1 MNNPNT
7 QGKLSGWIK
16 AVSLLAP
23 GIPDWA
29 TGTQILRGDL
39 PYQNTPTIL
48 PAPLGLPA
56 AERRR
61 ASRVIKLCIALG
73 TEATQ
78 SAGLAGKYLA
88 SVFSASN
95 GDGHNIHAI
104 CEALAQP
111 DRMVSP
117 TRFHNSVH
125 NAASGYWSIAAA
137 SMQASTVLAAFNA
150 TFAAGLLEAVVQ
162 ANSSPVPI
170 LLLAYDSEYPEPI
183 QSKRPMPDAGGIG
196 LILTNVQDE
205 QCLARIE
212 INLEPTGSPTPMDNP
227 ALENLR
233 RSIPALEGLPLLA
246 HLARGKVGMATD
258 ISLRYFEPTQLVIA
272 IQPC

>member
-1 MNNPNT
+1 MSVMLK
-7 QGKLSGWIK
+7 QGRLGAWIE
-16 AVSLLAP
+16 AVGLLAP
-23 GIPDWA
+23 GIPDWS
-29 TGTQILRGDL
+29 TGAKFLRAEL
-39 PYQNTPTIL
+39 PYQNAPTLL
-48 PAPLGLPA
+48 PLPQSLPA

-73 TEATQ
+73 TEAIQ
-78 SAGLAGKYLA
+78 SAGLEAKNLA

-137 SMQASTVLAAFNA
+137 SMQASTVLAAFDA
-150 TFAAGLLEAVVQ
+150 TFSAGLLEAVVQ
-162 ANSSPVPI
+162 VNSSTVPV

-183 QSKRPMPDAGGIG
+183 LSKRYMPDAGGIA
-196 LILTNVQDE
+196 LVLSNAPSE
-205 QCLARIE
+205 RCLARIDVCVSQE
-212 INLEPTGSPTPMDNP
+212 GFPSTMNDA
-227 ALENLR
+227 ALESLR

-246 HLARGKVGMATD
+246 HLAQGKAAT
-258 ISLRYFEPTQLVIA
+258 ISLRYFSPATLTIEIH
-272 IQPC
+272 PC

>member
-1 MNNPNT
+1 MSAPLKT
-7 QGKLSGWIK
+7 GKLSAWIE
-16 AVSLLAP
+16 AVGLLAP

-29 TGTQILRGDL
+29 IGAKILRAEL
-39 PYQNTPTIL
+39 PYQNAPTLL
-48 PAPLGLPA
+48 PLPQSLPA

-73 TEATQ
+73 TEAIQ
-78 SAGLAGKYLA
+78 HAGLAAQNLA

-137 SMQASTVLAAFNA
+137 SMQASTVLAAFDA
-150 TFAAGLLEAVVQ
+150 TFSAGLLEAVVQ
-162 ANSSPVPI
+162 VNSGAVPL

-183 QSKRPMPDAGGIG
+183 LSKRYMPDAGGIA
-196 LILTNVQDE
+196 LVLTNAPSAH
-205 QCLARIE
+205 CLARIDISLSQE
-212 INLEPTGSPTPMDNP
+212 ASPSPMDDA
-227 ALENLR
+227 ALESLR

-246 HLARGKVGMATD
+246 HLARGTAASL
-258 ISLRYFEPTQLVIA
+258 SLRYFSPTHLAVE